1 MQATGV
7 VCSAECQFCRAFR
20 KGASSNHGR
29 APRSNIKLFTKPWQ
43 QDHMKSHMLAQH
55 PERFEE
61 YNVLPSGEKESF
73 FDASKNAGSKQ
84 VAEATKFFR
93 RPISSETSINVWI
106 DKPIVEGIIGD
117 MLFDPD
123 DDDTM
128 TKERFILAF
137 KLQEGEPLVEDVDDG
152 GTTRAAGKGHFIAIV
167 SSKVQFYSCIKMIA
181 SGLLFRQASRVM
193 QDMKETLGLSTLGS
207 MTPLK
212 VSSFVRIVCAANL
225 QTISA
230 ILKQS
235 WAFLTALDGETKV
248 IPHIKM

>member
-1 MQATGV
+1 
-7 VCSAECQFCRAFR
+7 
-20 KGASSNHGR
+20 
-29 APRSNIKLFTKPWQ
+29 
-43 QDHMKSHMLAQH
+43 MKSHMLAQH

-128 TKERFILAF
+128 TKEQFILVF